1 MRISCRAEEMTPFLV
16 MDVLEAAKEME
27 ARGEEVVH
35 LEIGEP
41 DFDAPEPV
49 KRAAI
54 RAMDDGH
61 THYTHSQGIPELR
74 RAIADT
80 YLERYGAVVDP
91 ARILVTSG
99 TSPAMLLLF
108 SILLEAGDE
117 VILSDPCYACYA
129 NFVRHAEG
137 RARFVPVREEDGFQY
152 RPEDIR
158 AAITDRTRAVM
169 INSPANPTGTILSS
183 ERMRGIAELGP
194 PVISDEIYHGLS
206 YVEPDHT
213 ILEFTGNAFVL
224 NGFSKLYAMTGWRL
238 GWLIAPEEYM
248 DCLRKTA
255 ANLFIC
261 AGSVAQWAGL
271 AALTECADD
280 VERMRAVYDERR
292 RYMIP
297 RLREMGFGVASE
309 PTGAFYVLADA
320 SRFTADS
327 YAFAFE
333 VLRGAGVGCTPGVDF
348 GPGGEGYIRFSYAN
362 SLENIRRGLDRL
374 EAWLAQRRTD

>member
-1 MRISCRAEEMTPFLV
+1 
-16 MDVLEAAKEME
+16 
-27 ARGEEVVH
+27 
-35 LEIGEP
+35 
-41 DFDAPEPV
+41 
-49 KRAAI
+49 
-54 RAMDDGH
+54 
-61 THYTHSQGIPELR
+61 
-74 RAIADT
+74 
-80 YLERYGAVVDP
+80 
-91 ARILVTSG
+91 
-99 TSPAMLLLF
+99 
-108 SILLEAGDE
+108 
-117 VILSDPCYACYA
+117 
-129 NFVRHAEG
+129 
-137 RARFVPVREEDGFQY
+137 
-152 RPEDIR
+152 
-158 AAITDRTRAVM
+158 
-169 INSPANPTGTILSS
+169 
-183 ERMRGIAELGP
+183 
-194 PVISDEIYHGLS
+194 
-206 YVEPDHT
+206 
-213 ILEFTGNAFVL
+213 
-224 NGFSKLYAMTGWRL
+224 
-238 GWLIAPEEYM
+238 M

-333 VLRGAGVGCTPGVDF
+333 VLRGAGVGCTTGVDF

-374 EAWLAQRRTD
+374 EAWLAQRGTD